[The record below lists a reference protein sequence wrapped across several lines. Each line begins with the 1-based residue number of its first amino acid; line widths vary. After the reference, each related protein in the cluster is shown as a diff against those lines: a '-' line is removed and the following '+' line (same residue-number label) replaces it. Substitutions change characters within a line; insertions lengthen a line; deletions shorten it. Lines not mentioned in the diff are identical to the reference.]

1 MPSDEERE
9 EYLGKYTE
17 KVQMSLEQLDE
28 DYGVNIVYGGE
39 VRTSKI
45 DSDGSDTISSGT
57 LHFKEEFGKITITC
71 EGRVLVEDYTFSDAA
86 VLVRKVEEKEEE
98 KNTVYLYTDT
108 EKEPLDLPTKGEEW
122 NISRE
127 PLFILRHQVFV
138 DKKCTKRK
146 DAFFVRTFKTFK
158 KSGDCYAVL
167 HSTTKSRPVKPMLQ
181 QVKDNETIRIASVDI
196 SLK

>member
-1 MPSDEERE
+1 MPSNEECG

-17 KVQMSLEQLDE
+17 KVQMSLKQLDE
-28 DYGVNIVYGGE
+28 EQGVNIVYGGE

-86 VLVRKVEEKEEE
+86 VLVRKEDK

-138 DKKCTKRK
+138 DEKCTKRK
-146 DAFFVRTFKTFK
+146 DAFFVRTFKTFEK
-158 KSGDCYAVL
+158 PGDCYAVL
-167 HSTTKSRPVKPMLQ
+167 HSTTKSRPVTPMLQ
-181 QVKDNETIRIASVDI
+181 QVKDNETIGIASVDI